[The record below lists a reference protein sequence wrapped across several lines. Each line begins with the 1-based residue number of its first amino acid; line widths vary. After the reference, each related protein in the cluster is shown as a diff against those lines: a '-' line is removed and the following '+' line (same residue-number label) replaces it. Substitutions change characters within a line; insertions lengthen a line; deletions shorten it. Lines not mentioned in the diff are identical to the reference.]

1 MTRTILIVIIVVAV
15 MVLAPF
21 PAVDMQQTSIDEL
34 RADVLQLRLEIL
46 GKFMNN
52 VVENPGLLFDSAS
65 TNPGWEAAKA
75 LPYSKCYRHLIDATT
90 ADFIICQAI

>member
-1 MTRTILIVIIVVAV
+1 MTRTILIVVIVVG
-15 MVLAPF
+15 VLVLDIVP
-21 PAVDMQQTSIDEL
+21 VIKTKTSIDEL
-34 RADVLQLRLEIL
+34 RSDIS
-46 GKFMNN
+46 GKIMND
-52 VVENPGLLFDSAS
+52 VVEDPSLLFDSAS